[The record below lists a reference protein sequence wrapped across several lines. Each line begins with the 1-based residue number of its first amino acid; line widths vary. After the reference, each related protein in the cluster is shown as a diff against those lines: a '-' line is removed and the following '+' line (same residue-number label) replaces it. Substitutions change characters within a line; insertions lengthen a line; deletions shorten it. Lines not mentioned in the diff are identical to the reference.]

1 MRLKIETGENI
12 ENIIFDLGGV
22 LLDIDVRK
30 TLDAFEKL
38 HIKGLKAEDIY
49 PNLKSCFLELE
60 IGALSPDEFI
70 EAIRKEYPDARNV
83 DEMQFWKAWNA
94 LLLDFVPACFDL
106 LEKVRRDYRI
116 YLLSNTNLP
125 HRKRYLQRFEEQ
137 MHRPFESYFEKC
149 YYSDALHMR
158 KPDKAI
164 YEYVVRD
171 AGIDPCKTLFID
183 DNTCNFSG
191 AEEAGLHCYHL
202 KKGHNIAELF
212 ERI

>member
-94 LLLDFVPACFDL
+94 LLLDFVPARFDL
-106 LEKVRRDYRI
+106 LEKVRREYRI
-116 YLLSNTNLP
+116 YLLSNTNRP
-125 HRKRYLQRFEEQ
+125 HRKGYLQRLGEQ
-137 MHRPFESYFEKC
+137 MHRPFE
-149 YYSDALHMR
+149 
-158 KPDKAI
+158 
-164 YEYVVRD
+164 
-171 AGIDPCKTLFID
+171 
-183 DNTCNFSG
+183 
-191 AEEAGLHCYHL
+191 
-202 KKGHNIAELF
+202 
-212 ERI
+212 